1 MLKFNLIPTKKKEDS
16 IIIMKNFF
24 ENIYFNNISLFL
36 VLTISLIYICSIFF
50 SYKFNNK
57 DKLSL
62 STLFLIV
69 FIFSLIFFKIF
80 VLFLIFIPSYIFFY
94 KKDIEYISF
103 RILFLTIYITLLSRI
118 SGMIVAITYTII
130 DHDTS
135 YTFNIHRHIIFLTLI
150 LILTSKVNKLLVSL
164 IGLKKNVL
172 FQFN

>member
-1 MLKFNLIPTKKKEDS
+1 MLKFNLIPTNKKEDI

-80 VLFLIFIPSYIFFY
+80 VLF
-94 KKDIEYISF
+94 
-103 RILFLTIYITLLSRI
+103 
-118 SGMIVAITYTII
+118 
-130 DHDTS
+130 
-135 YTFNIHRHIIFLTLI
+135 
-150 LILTSKVNKLLVSL
+150 
-164 IGLKKNVL
+164 
-172 FQFN
+172 

>member
-103 RILFLTIYITLLSRI
+103 RILFLTLLSYCSPSFKI
-118 SGMIVAITYTII
+118 Y
-130 DHDTS
+130 
-135 YTFNIHRHIIFLTLI
+135 YPTF
-150 LILTSKVNKLLVSL
+150 
-164 IGLKKNVL
+164 KNFWNDSCNNL
-172 FQFN
+172 HNY